1 MEHLK
6 EWTKCDL
13 CGEKFKCVLNSV
25 ICLNCGRML
34 LDEKTISAALET
46 IDVFMKNNEQKI
58 SEYNKLLCTKQF
70 YKLDE
75 NEQKLII
82 FLKLLNANRE
92 IIRKFCGKTTKS
104 NNQAELYDLL
114 LKLDSY
120 SQELK
125 MSNQ

>member
-1 MEHLK
+1 MEQLK

-58 SEYNKLLCTKQF
+58 SKYNKLLCTKQF

-92 IIRKFCGKTTKS
+92 IIRKFC
-104 NNQAELYDLL
+104 
-114 LKLDSY
+114 
-120 SQELK
+120 
-125 MSNQ
+125 